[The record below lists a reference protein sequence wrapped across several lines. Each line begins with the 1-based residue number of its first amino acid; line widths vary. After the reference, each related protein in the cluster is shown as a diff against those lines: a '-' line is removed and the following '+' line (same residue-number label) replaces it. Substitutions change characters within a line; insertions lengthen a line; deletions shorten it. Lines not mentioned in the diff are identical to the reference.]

1 MTEKTTT
8 ANNSSLFILILPL
21 AFISVILI
29 KTWKVILGMIFLGIS
44 WRIWQQYEWQQFK
57 QQVDPYFRDLMQDK
71 RGNLTV
77 LDLAQTAQI
86 PNNLASKYLLSKAR
100 QYGAELMSY
109 GDDRDTYYFLTAGVL
124 QAILADSEPETS
136 STKFIPP
143 SPEELAG
150 LIEDKLSDSPS
161 NQLHDHAIDYVV
173 PASSAIETS
182 ATEKVEIVSQ
192 STTLG
197 NTLGEAGNTLGE
209 ANGDRGSIDY
219 FPDTA
224 T

>member
-1 MTEKTTT
+1 MIEKTT
-8 ANNSSLFILILPL
+8 ASNNSSLFILIIPL

-29 KTWKVILGMIFLGIS
+29 KTWKVILGMIFLGVS

-77 LDLAQTAQI
+77 LDLAQAAQI

-124 QAILADSEPETS
+124 QAILADSEPET
-136 STKFIPP
+136 TPDKFVPP
-143 SPEELAG
+143 SPNEIAG
-150 LIEDKLSDSPS
+150 LVEDKMADL
-161 NQLHDHAIDYVV
+161 
-173 PASSAIETS
+173 PAHHSLPESSAIETS
-182 ATEKVEIVSQ
+182 TTEKSEIAPQPAS
-192 STTLG
+192 LA
-197 NTLGEAGNTLGE
+197 NTLGEATSE
-209 ANGDRGSIDY
+209 RGSIDY

-224 T
+224 S

>member
-1 MTEKTTT
+1 MPEKTTT
-8 ANNSSLFILILPL
+8 SNNSSLFILILPL

-77 LDLAQTAQI
+77 LDLAQAAQI
-86 PNNLASKYLLSKAR
+86 PSNLASKYLLSKAR

-124 QAILADSEPETS
+124 QAILADSEPETPVTS
-136 STKFIPP
+136 FIPP

-150 LIEDKLSDSPS
+150 LIENKLDNSVV
-161 NQLHDHAIDYVV
+161 DHAV
-173 PASSAIETS
+173 PASSAIETA

-192 STTLG
+192 STNLG
-197 NTLGEAGNTLGE
+197 NTLGESTSE
-209 ANGDRGSIDY
+209 RGSIDY

>member
-1 MTEKTTT
+1 MTEKTTVS
-8 ANNSSLFILILPL
+8 NNSSLFILILPL
-21 AFISVILI
+21 ALISIVLI
-29 KTWKVILGMIFLGIS
+29 KTWKVIISIIFLGVG

-77 LDLAQTAQI
+77 LDLAQAAQI
-86 PNNLASKYLLSKAR
+86 PSNLASKYLLSKAR

-124 QAILADSEPETS
+124 QAILADSEPETPA
-136 STKFIPP
+136 TKFIPP
-143 SPEELAG
+143 SPEELTG
-150 LIEDKLSDSPS
+150 LIKDKISDSPP
-161 NQLHDHAIDYVV
+161 NQLPDYAINHSI
-173 PASSAIETS
+173 PANSAIETS
-182 ATEKVEIVSQ
+182 ATEKVDLAPQ

-197 NTLGEAGNTLGE
+197 NTLGEATS
-209 ANGDRGSIDY
+209 DRGSIDY

-224 T
+224 N

>member
-1 MTEKTTT
+1 MTDKTT
-8 ANNSSLFILILPL
+8 ASNNSSLFILIIPL
-21 AFISVILI
+21 ALISIILI
-29 KTWKVILGMIFLGIS
+29 KTWKVIISIIFLGVS

-57 QQVDPYFRDLMQDK
+57 QQVDPYFKDLMQEK

-77 LDLAQTAQI
+77 SDLAEVAQI

-124 QAILADSEPETS
+124 QEILADSEPEIPS
-136 STKFIPP
+136 AKFIPP

-150 LIEDKLSDSPS
+150 LRENKLAESVV
-161 NQLHDHAIDYVV
+161 DHEVSANL
-173 PASSAIETS
+173 AIETS
-182 ATEKVEIVSQ
+182 ATERLEISPQ
-192 STTLG
+192 STTNLG
-197 NTLGEAGNTLGE
+197 STLGESTSE
-209 ANGDRGSIDY
+209 RGSIDY